1 MQLLVACAAMLVGTA
16 GPGQAMMFSVHG
28 SGILAPDSQIGM
40 PGEHITFS
48 FTYEDS
54 LFGQPIEVIPG
65 NPNFINYEATT
76 PFMVSVTGSI
86 SGPFSVDP
94 IRFANP
100 NNYTFDQWNYL
111 SGINGLIQTNNTG
124 GAALSAPFPA
134 AFADINA
141 MFVNQ
146 VNTTNLW
153 QHSSNLSF
161 GLDNTVS
168 PGATLMLTNANWT
181 VQPVPAPVPEP
192 STWMLLGTGLVGLV
206 LYGWRKRK
214 QTA

>member
-1 MQLLVACAAMLVGTA
+1 MTRVMQLFVACAVMLVGTA
-16 GPGQAMMFSVHG
+16 GPGQAMMFSVQG
-28 SGILAPDSQIGM
+28 SGILAPDGQIGM

-65 NPNFINYEATT
+65 NPNFINYEAMT
-76 PFMVSVTGSI
+76 PFMVSVTGSV
-86 SGPFSVDP
+86 SGAFAVDP
-94 IRFANP
+94 IRVANP

-111 SGINGLIQTNNTG
+111 SGINGVIQTNNTG

-146 VNTTNLW
+146 VNTTI
-153 QHSSNLSF
+153 S
-161 GLDNTVS
+161 G
-168 PGATLMLTNANWT
+168 
-181 VQPVPAPVPEP
+181 
-192 STWMLLGTGLVGLV
+192 STPLI
-206 LYGWRKRK
+206 
-214 QTA
+214 